1 MELSAVR
8 IILMSGMLAVGAIML
23 WSRHLAAL

>member
-8 IILMSGMLAVGAIML
+8 FILMSGMLAVGALIL
-23 WSRHLAAL
+23 LSGHLTIS